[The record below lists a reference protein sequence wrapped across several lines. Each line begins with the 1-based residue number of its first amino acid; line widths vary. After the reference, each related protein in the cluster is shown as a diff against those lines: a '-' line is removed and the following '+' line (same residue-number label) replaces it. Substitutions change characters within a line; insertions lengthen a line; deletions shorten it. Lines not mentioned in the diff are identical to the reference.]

1 MKKNIRKT
9 MILLTLVS
17 LQINAWGQSKY
28 VIMGNEAY
36 ENKQY
41 VSAILYYSNA
51 LNKFDGEKP
60 ERNEVVFKLADCAR
74 MTNDQRKAENNYLR
88 LIKNKYA
95 DEKPVVYLYYAT
107 ALYNQGKYAEALPVF
122 DQYLS
127 KIPDDPLARVRRASC
142 ELSIKNAA
150 PDTRW
155 VVKNIREINSSADD
169 FASAYSDKDFKTLVF
184 SSNRKGTTGKELDNW
199 TDGYF
204 SDLFISTKKKDDT
217 WGVPMLADDKEMVNT
232 QANEGVAGFDVKF
245 KKIYFTRCSK
255 MGKEIQYCQILEAD
269 RTGNGWGRPN
279 VIYTD
284 AQGNVGHPTLTSD
297 GLTLVFSSNKSGG
310 QGGKDLWKATRTTR
324 TKSFGPAENL
334 GRLINTP
341 GDEMFPML
349 FADTIL
355 YYASNGKVGFGGLD
369 IYRVVL
375 GKNGLSDVEHL
386 PRPIN
391 SSDDDFA
398 MNFKGNTE
406 SGFFSSRRSGGRGGD
421 DIYSFEKIATKIS
434 LQGSII
440 DEVTGKPLSQLTFS
454 FVTGLRDTIILKT
467 DDSGTFKVAD
477 VKIKEGNHYALIV
490 SKDNYFTR
498 KGEVAIGK
506 HKSDTVYQ
514 INIALQPIPNK
525 PIVLPDIYYDL
536 NKWDLLPQYQ
546 DSLMILVQV
555 LNDNPKLVIEL
566 ASHTDSRATTEYND
580 ILSQKRAESVVL
592 FLTEKGINNLRLV
605 AKGYGERMPRVL
617 TADLTKD
624 GYTFERGTNLTEEY
638 ILKITDVKKRE
649 VAYQLNRRTEFSVI
663 GKNFQ

>member
-1 MKKNIRKT
+1 
-9 MILLTLVS
+9 
-17 LQINAWGQSKY
+17 
-28 VIMGNEAY
+28 
-36 ENKQY
+36 
-41 VSAILYYSNA
+41 
-51 LNKFDGEKP
+51 
-60 ERNEVVFKLADCAR
+60 
-74 MTNDQRKAENNYLR
+74 
-88 LIKNKYA
+88 
-95 DEKPVVYLYYAT
+95 
-107 ALYNQGKYAEALPVF
+107 
-122 DQYLS
+122 
-127 KIPDDPLARVRRASC
+127 
-142 ELSIKNAA
+142 
-150 PDTRW
+150 
-155 VVKNIREINSSADD
+155 
-169 FASAYSDKDFKTLVF
+169 
-184 SSNRKGTTGKELDNW
+184 
-199 TDGYF
+199 
-204 SDLFISTKKKDDT
+204 
-217 WGVPMLADDKEMVNT
+217 
-232 QANEGVAGFDVKF
+232 
-245 KKIYFTRCSK
+245 
-255 MGKEIQYCQILEAD
+255 
-269 RTGNGWGRPN
+269 
-279 VIYTD
+279 
-284 AQGNVGHPTLTSD
+284 
-297 GLTLVFSSNKSGG
+297 
-310 QGGKDLWKATRTTR
+310 
-324 TKSFGPAENL
+324 
-334 GRLINTP
+334 
-341 GDEMFPML
+341 
-349 FADTIL
+349 
-355 YYASNGKVGFGGLD
+355 LD